1 MVAQCKRV
9 IILADFTEDRTVQPH
24 CVLSDSRVDTL
35 ITNKKGADGPALLS
49 LRKKLAQVVLV

>member
-1 MVAQCKRV
+1 MVKQCKRV
-9 IILADFTEDRTVQPH
+9 VILADYSKIGQCSRIAFCPI
-24 CVLSDSRVDTL
+24 SRVDTL